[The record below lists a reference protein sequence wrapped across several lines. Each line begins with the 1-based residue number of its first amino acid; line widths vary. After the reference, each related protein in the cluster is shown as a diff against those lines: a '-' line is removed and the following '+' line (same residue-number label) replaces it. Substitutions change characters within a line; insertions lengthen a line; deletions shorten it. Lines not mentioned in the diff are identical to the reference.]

1 MAKAKKTVRRKT
13 AGRRTSRFV
22 CPECGFKAAHAMGLG
37 RHRTSQ
43 HGVPSKREL
52 AERSTSKGSGGA
64 KAARLERRVA
74 QLEKRYDEL
83 VKGLRRTAGAAK
95 R

>member
-1 MAKAKKTVRRKT
+1 
-13 AGRRTSRFV
+13 
-22 CPECGFKAAHAMGLG
+22 MGLG

-52 AERSTSKGSGGA
+52 ADRKSSKGASGA
-64 KAARLERRVA
+64 KMARLERRVA
-74 QLEKRYDEL
+74 QLEKRYDQL

-95 R
+95 RK